1 VSARSAAVT
10 LAATLGYGLLAQYLF
25 VRETVGVNLPVTV
38 GAALAAALVVRPRGT
53 RLHWRGAWFPLGAIA
68 FAALCAV
75 RTDVPLVVFDLI
87 AAGVLLVG
95 SVLVLRGVGVWDL
108 PLLSFLAATSE
119 AMSGSLAGGVDVFR
133 RGAAAFA
140 AVAPSRSSRIV
151 AHAGGALLAVPFL
164 VLFGTL
170 FSSADAVFRHTLEG
184 LVDVTELR
192 RLYAELPARLTL
204 ALLAAWLIAGWLGQL
219 GGRAEPAVREHRGLL
234 AMETATTM
242 LLAIDA
248 LFASFVVIQV
258 AYLFG
263 GRDTLDAAGIAYS
276 TYGRAGFFELV
287 AVASIVA
294 TLLFALDLAVRARGR
309 SYVLAALALIVLTG
323 VVLGSATLR
332 MKLYQAA
339 YGWSELRFYAFA
351 AIAFIGVAF
360 IVLAWAILRNGM
372 RVAAQR
378 LAVAGLAVA
387 VVVNVIGP
395 SSFVA
400 RRDLERVIDPSS
412 LPDDASR
419 DLDVAYLVSLGDG
432 AWPALFELAPA
443 LPEPSRSAV
452 IEALRR
458 ESQRRPALP
467 GWQSWNADREA
478 ARSLVVRAIAEGTRF
493 MR

>member
-1 VSARSAAVT
+1 MNARSAALT
-10 LAATLGYGLLAQYLF
+10 LAASLGYGLLAQYLF
-25 VRETVGVNLPVTV
+25 VRETVGVNVTAGV
-38 GAALAAALVVRPRGT
+38 SAALAAAFAMRPHGT
-53 RLHWRGAWFPLGAIA
+53 RVHWRDAWLPLGAIA
-68 FAALCAV
+68 FAGLCAV
-75 RTDVPLVVFDLI
+75 RADVPLVVFDLI
-87 AAGVLLVG
+87 AACGLLLG
-95 SVLVLRGVGVWDL
+95 SVIVLRGVRVWDL
-108 PLLSFLAATSE
+108 PLLSSLAVVAD
-119 AMSGSLAGGVDVFR
+119 AMVGSLVGAVDVFR
-133 RGAAAFA
+133 RGAPALA
-140 AVAPSRSSRIV
+140 AVAPARSSRIV

-170 FSSADAVFRHTLEG
+170 FSSADAVFRHALEG

-192 RLYAELPARLTL
+192 RLYAELPARLAL
-204 ALLAAWLIAGWLGQL
+204 ALLAAWLVAGWLGQL
-219 GGRAEPAVREHRGLL
+219 GHRAERAVREHRGPL

-242 LLAIDA
+242 LVAIDA

-287 AVASIVA
+287 AVASLVA
-294 TLLFALDLAVRARGR
+294 ALLFVLDLAVRARGR
-309 SYVLAALALIVLTG
+309 TYALAALALIALTG
-323 VVLGSATLR
+323 AVLGSAMLR
-332 MKLYQAA
+332 MQLYQAA

-351 AIAFIGVAF
+351 GIAYIGVALL
-360 IVLAWAILRNGM
+360 VLAWAIVRDRM
-372 RVAAQR
+372 TVAPQR
-378 LAVAGLAVA
+378 LVVAGLVVA

-400 RRDLERVIDPSS
+400 RRDLERAIDPSS

-458 ESQRRPALP
+458 ESQRRPAIP
-467 GWQSWNADREA
+467 GWQSWNLDRET
-478 ARSLVVRAIAEGTRF
+478 ARALVVRAHAEGTRF
-493 MR
+493 IR

>member
-1 VSARSAAVT
+1 VSPRSAAVT
-10 LAATLGYGLLAQYLF
+10 LAASLGYGLLAQYLF
-25 VRETVGVNLPVTV
+25 VRETVGVNLAVAV
-38 GAALAAALVVRPRGT
+38 GAALAAALVVRPRGS
-53 RLHWRGAWFPLGAIA
+53 RVDWRDAWLPLGAIT

-87 AAGVLLVG
+87 AAGVLFVG
-95 SVLVLRGVGVWDL
+95 SVLMLRGVGVSDL

-119 AMSGSLAGGVDVFR
+119 AIIESLAGGVDVFR
-133 RGAAAFA
+133 RGAPALAGM
-140 AVAPSRSSRIV
+140 APARSSRIA

-170 FSSADAVFRHTLEG
+170 FSSADAVFRHAIEG

-204 ALLAAWLIAGWLGQL
+204 ALVAAWLIAGWLGQL
-219 GGRAEPAVREHRGLL
+219 GDRAKPAVREHRPLL

-263 GRDTLDAAGIAYS
+263 GRDTLEAAGIAYS

-287 AVASIVA
+287 AVAIIVA
-294 TLLFALDLAVRARGR
+294 TLLFALDLAVRVRGR
-309 SYVLAALALIVLTG
+309 TYVLAALALVALTG
-323 VVLGSATLR
+323 IVLGSATLR
-332 MKLYQAA
+332 MQLYQAA

-351 AIAFIGVAF
+351 GIAFIGVALL
-360 IVLAWAILRNGM
+360 VLAWGILRNGM
-372 RVAAQR
+372 RIAAQR
-378 LAVAGLAVA
+378 LVVAGLAVA
-387 VVVNVIGP
+387 AVVNVIGP
-395 SSFVA
+395 SSLVA
-400 RRDLERVIDPSS
+400 RRDLERAIDPSS

-419 DLDVAYLVSLGDG
+419 EVDVAYLVSLGDG

-443 LPEPSRSAV
+443 LPEPSRSAL

-458 ESQRRPALP
+458 ESQGRPALH

-478 ARSLVVRAIAEGTRF
+478 ARSLMVHAIGEGTRF